1 MGHSNAEILGSDAV
15 LTRLR
20 GALAAQGGWMGFD
33 EFMRVA
39 LYGPGGYYASGRQ
52 VLGHGPADGSDFVTA
67 PELSPLFGATLGAQ
81 AAQALQAT
89 QTSAL
94 MEFGAGSGRLA
105 HDVLSE
111 LDALGVAWQRYVIV
125 ELSPTLALRQRER
138 LAPWGER
145 VQWVSELPAEFE
157 GVVLGNEVL
166 DAMPVQLWEQVAEGQ
181 WCEVGVV
188 LTPPPA
194 GASVAPPAARFAFA
208 RRPPDLR
215 DTPVPRWPAVLDEQ
229 AMPLG
234 SITETHAQ
242 AEAFVAT
249 VARML
254 RRGAAFFIDYGFPQ
268 AEYYHPQ
275 RQRGTLVAH
284 HGHRVSE
291 DVLAMPGAQD
301 LTAHVNF
308 TGIALAAQ
316 DAVPPEVGAPVEVL
330 GYTSQAHFLM
340 NGGLLARLQHGL
352 ERLGP
357 ESAAGLRLA
366 ANAQKLLTEHEMGEL
381 FKVIAF
387 GRGWPPGVAPLGFV
401 QGDRTHT
408 L

>member
-1 MGHSNAEILGSDAV
+1 MGPTNAEILGSDAV
-15 LTRLR
+15 HARLR
-20 GALAAQGGWMGFD
+20 DALATHEGWMGFD
-33 EFMRVA
+33 EFMRIA
-39 LYGPGGYYASGRQ
+39 LYSPGGYYASGRQ
-52 VLGHGPADGSDFVTA
+52 VLGQGPADGSDFVTA
-67 PELSPLFGATLGAQ
+67 PELSPLFGASLGAQ
-81 AAQALQAT
+81 VAQALQAT
-89 QTSAL
+89 HTSAL

-105 HDVLSE
+105 ADVLTE
-111 LDALGVAWQRYVIV
+111 LDSRNVAWQRYVIV
-125 ELSPTLALRQRER
+125 ELSPALAMRQRER

-145 VQWVSELPAEFE
+145 VQWVSELPASFE

-166 DAMPVQLWEQVAEGQ
+166 DAMPVQLWQQVAEGQ

-188 LTPPPA
+188 LAPPPA
-194 GASVAPPAARFAFA
+194 GASLAPPRARFAFTP
-208 RRPPDLR
+208 RPAGQGHRSPA
-215 DTPVPRWPAVLDEQ
+215 RWPTVLDEQ
-229 AMPLG
+229 AMPPG
-234 SITETHAQ
+234 SMTETHAQ

-254 RRGAAFFIDYGFPQ
+254 RRGAAFFVDYGFPQ

-284 HGHRVSE
+284 QGHRVSE
-291 DVLAMPGAQD
+291 DVLAMPGTQD

-316 DAVPPEVGAPVEVL
+316 DAAPPGDHMSVDVL
-330 GYTSQAHFLM
+330 GYTSQARFLM
-340 NGGLLARLQHGL
+340 NCGILERLLQDL
-352 ERLGP
+352 ERLGAQ
-357 ESAAGLRLA
+357 SAAGLRLA
-366 ANAQKLLTEHEMGEL
+366 ANTQKLLTEHEMGEL

-387 GRGWPPGVAPLGFV
+387 GRGWPAGVVPLGFV